1 MLIDGNWGMRRSRD
15 AMTTILTFIPVIV
28 DWMHF
33 FLFRSKVYQTL
44 FFIFIFPT
52 LAFRCRVW
60 LSTFPYFRQ
69 IKSNYCAFFDH
80 LNFPLLY
87 RLPLKRC
94 YNDVLL
100 EWLMSSPLLSFSFE
114 RTHKN
119 ENSDF
124 FIRLFLYVVSA
135 RCYVN
140 YNAPTLRNTR
150 TIHRKSQHA
159 IVYCRYVE
167 FVLSNKKKY

>member
-1 MLIDGNWGMRRSRD
+1 MCKKSLCTYSVCVWWCHFSPDFINVNWRQLRNATFQRRHDSNIDFHSGYCWLD
-15 AMTTILTFIPVIV
+15 AF
-28 DWMHF
+28 F

-44 FFIFIFPT
+44 FFIFIFRT

-124 FIRLFLYVVSA
+124 FYSTIFIRSFSKML
-135 RCYVN
+135 C
-140 YNAPTLRNTR
+140 
-150 TIHRKSQHA
+150 
-159 IVYCRYVE
+159 
-167 FVLSNKKKY
+167 